1 MADMHL
7 PMAVWPTDAPAD
19 GSVATE
25 ARWRKMARYW
35 APSTVLAHYNG
46 ELQPTLT
53 FPSLTVANGAAWVD
67 GHLCELA
74 GSSVLTATTDGMAVV
89 RYTPSTNV
97 AELIWRDGAGL
108 VPAQIPGD
116 IWEVVIARV
125 VGGVLVDLRQP
136 YEPAHFPQMD
146 SVVLTNDANGEG
158 SVTFAHVFYSAP
170 PMVLLWFG
178 DVVGGMVY
186 PIMADTTKTGFR
198 FKVIDSAGAPYGN
211 ITIRLIY
218 LASVEKGYTY

>member
-1 MADMHL
+1 VADMRL

-35 APSTVLAHYNG
+35 APSTVLAHYG
-46 ELQPTLT
+46 TDLQPNLSFPTLT
-53 FPSLTVANGAAWVD
+53 VYGGAAWVD

-74 GSSVLTATTDGMAVV
+74 TSTTLTVTTDGIVTV
-89 RYTPSTNV
+89 RYTPATNV
-97 AELIWRDGAGL
+97 AELIYRDGAGL
-108 VPAQIPGD
+108 VPVQIPGD
-116 IWEVVIARV
+116 VWEIAIARIA
-125 VGGVLVDLRQP
+125 GGVLYDLRQP

-146 SVVLTNDANGEG
+146 SIIVTNDANGEG
-158 SVTFAHVFYSAP
+158 AVTFNHVFFSAP
-170 PMVLLWFG
+170 PMVLVWFG

-186 PIMADTTKTGFR
+186 PIAPDTTKTGFR
-198 FKVIDSAGAPYGN
+198 FKVIDTAGAPYGN
-211 ITIRLIY
+211 ITVRLIY